1 MLGPN
6 NFWIGDNFRF
16 FFMLNL
22 STKICW
28 KRKFLGPA
36 FVNPINYIKTSHD
49 LLFTIFLTTRTIKL
63 GDKKSFYTKYFWNK
77 IFPWAELCQ
86 EICFLYQ
93 DFFFEQK
100 VLETKGISN
109 KKCFGNKSFSN
120 TKMPTIFRTKRFFS
134 DPTFFGTVN
143 KEPVIN
149 FWRKCLHK
157 NKPNCLKHVQ
167 ENQLTAS

>member
-77 IFPWAELCQ
+77 FFWWAKRCQ

-93 DFFFEQK
+93 DFF
-100 VLETKGISN
+100 LN
-109 KKCFGNKSFSN
+109 KKFWGPKEFQTKNVLGIKVFQTQKCQQFSGP
-120 TKMPTIFRTKRFFS
+120 KDFF
-134 DPTFFGTVN
+134 
-143 KEPVIN
+143 
-149 FWRKCLHK
+149 
-157 NKPNCLKHVQ
+157 
-167 ENQLTAS
+167 LTQPFLGP